1 MTVNMRFGLTW
12 RIDTLKEGANFM
24 VTKGPTHFVQG
35 RLVFFTFFFGLF
47 SFRIIKVDFKIC

>member
-35 RLVFFTFFFGLF
+35 RLVFFTFFLVCFLLGYHKGGL
-47 SFRIIKVDFKIC
+47 